1 MNNREK
7 LLNTLEDYEK
17 KIENTKRALKKLEDK
32 KEALYTRAV
41 LDEMK
46 SRKLTLSDFY
56 ERMDNVNVRS
66 TESKQPVSAENK
78 QLSAEM
84 SKFGHSENK

>member
-32 KEALYTRAV
+32 KEALYSRAV

-56 ERMDNVNVRS
+56 KRMDNVNGRS

-78 QLSAEM
+78 QLSSEM
-84 SKFGHSENK
+84 SKFVHFEDK

>member
-56 ERMDNVNVRS
+56 KRMDNVNGRS
-66 TESKQPVSAENK
+66 TESKQLMSAENK

-84 SKFGHSENK
+84 PKFVHSENK